1 MDKQLVRRQSGVL
14 TRRQCA
20 AAGVDRWHIRNQL
33 AARRWQVAGGVVVL
47 HNGPLTRTQQL
58 WVAVLNHRAPSAL
71 AGVTACEWLGLKG
84 CASPT
89 IHVMSPFGARPLKL
103 PGVVTHVTR
112 DFSRVLANELPC
124 ARPARAV
131 VQAASWE
138 PDRRR
143 ACAIAVAAVQ
153 QGLVKVDRLA
163 AELANFHGRH
173 AGLLRG
179 VTADIRGGADSM
191 AEIDFVQLAPRRDP
205 AARAAGGAAR
215 LAGSE
220 EVPRRGF
227 RLLRRGGRR
236 RLPPARGELLGR
248 HGQAE
253 RSRDRRRSSAEV
265 SLVRDPCGPRHGG
278 QAASPSVGRIRAG
291 GVTDRKSILLVGPA
305 VGGPA
310 AGPRRPMLLAGTCG
324 PAHSPA
330 NNPMGRLARP
340 RHWAA
345 GRAIG
350 DPIVSRFVRPG
361 ALSG

>member
-20 AAGVDRWHIRNQL
+20 AAGVDRWHIRNEL
-33 AARRWQVAGGVVVL
+33 AARRWQVAGRVVVL

-103 PGVVTHVTR
+103 PGVVTHVAR

-163 AELANFHGRH
+163 AELVNFHGRH

-191 AEIDFVQLAPRRDP
+191 AEIDFVQLARRAGIPRPVQQAVRRD
-205 AARAAGGAAR
+205 
-215 LAGSE
+215 SQ
-220 EVPRRGF
+220 
-227 RLLRRGGRR
+227 GRR
-236 RLPPARGELLGR
+236 RYLDADFGCFAVEVDGGFHLR
-248 HGQAE
+248 AANYWADM
-253 RSRDRRRSSAEV
+253 DRLNDLVIGGDRVLRFPSSV
-265 SLVRDPCGPRHGG
+265 
-278 QAASPSVGRIRAG
+278 IRADPDM
-291 GVTDRKSILLVGPA
+291 VVKQLRRAWDVF
-305 VGGPA
+305 GPA
-310 AGPRRPMLLAGTCG
+310 A
-324 PAHSPA
+324 
-330 NNPMGRLARP
+330 
-340 RHWAA
+340 
-345 GRAIG
+345 
-350 DPIVSRFVRPG
+350 
-361 ALSG
+361 